1 MHLMTWFRA
10 IVFPTAILFSLWIG
24 LALGPDRHLT
34 IASLFLVAIPIVCV
48 AFWLVF
54 AFRGQ
59 ADEHARKKRGSTG

>member
-48 AFWLVF
+48 GFWLVF